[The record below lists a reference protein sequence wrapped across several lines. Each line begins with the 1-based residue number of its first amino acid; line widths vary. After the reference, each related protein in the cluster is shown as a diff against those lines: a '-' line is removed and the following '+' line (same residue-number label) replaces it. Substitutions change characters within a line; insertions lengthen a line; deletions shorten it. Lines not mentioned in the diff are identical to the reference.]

1 MGNGGRVG
9 MYINNQSCIPFIAFD
24 NCGCFRAAIIIY
36 IFLHV
41 CRMAHQK
48 EKKRKQSKYTSVS
61 LKLSNTERENER
73 EKVKKSSRLLF
84 TFQKILSKSTIH

>member
-48 EKKRKQSKYTSVS
+48 EKENNQNTHLCLSSCQTQKGKMRERK
-61 LKLSNTERENER
+61 
-73 EKVKKSSRLLF
+73 
-84 TFQKILSKSTIH
+84 

>member
-36 IFLHV
+36 IFCTFAV
-41 CRMAHQK
+41 WRTK
-48 EKKRKQSKYTSVS
+48 RKRKQSKYTSVS

-73 EKVKKSSRLLF
+73 EKVKK
-84 TFQKILSKSTIH
+84 